1 MKHAPIL
8 TARDIMARH
17 VVTLRPEMSIMD
29 AIEIML
35 RKRISGAPVIDDD
48 HRILGMLSEYDLLR
62 VLASGEYSAEEYEE
76 HNQVGVWMSKDPET
90 IGPDVDIYRL
100 AHLLLER
107 GVRRLPVIEGG
118 KVVGQVSR
126 RDVLRGIERM
136 RDERLNLPRPES
148 PTRTQ
153 PGLYLSATD
162 VDGSVIVNRIKRGG

>member
-1 MKHAPIL
+1 VKQAPIL

-35 RKRISGAPVIDDD
+35 RKRISGAPVIDD
-48 HRILGMLSEYDLLR
+48 
-62 VLASGEYSAEEYEE
+62 
-76 HNQVGVWMSKDPET
+76 VWMSKDTET

-100 AHLLLER
+100 AHLLLDR
-107 GVRRLPVIEGG
+107 GVRRLPVIEDG

-136 RDERLNLPRPES
+136 RDERLHLPRPES

>member
-1 MKHAPIL
+1 MKQAPIL

-35 RKRISGAPVIDDD
+35 RKRISGAPVIDD
-48 HRILGMLSEYDLLR
+48 
-62 VLASGEYSAEEYEE
+62 
-76 HNQVGVWMSKDPET
+76 VWMSKDTET

-100 AHLLLER
+100 AHLLLDR
-107 GVRRLPVIEGG
+107 GVRRLPVIEDG

-136 RDERLNLPRPES
+136 RDERLHLPRPES

>member
-8 TARDIMARH
+8 TARDIMARNL
-17 VVTLRPEMSIMD
+17 VTLRPEMSIMD
-29 AIEIML
+29 AIGVML

-62 VLASGEYSAEEYEE
+62 VLASGEYSAEDYEE
-76 HNQVGVWMSKDPET
+76 HDQVGVWMTTEPET
-90 IGPDVDIYRL
+90 IGADVDIYRL

-107 GVRRLPVIEGG
+107 GVRRLPVIEDGR
-118 KVVGQVSR
+118 VVGQVSR

-136 RDERLNLPRPES
+136 RDERLHLPRPES

-153 PGLYLSATD
+153 PSLYLSATD
-162 VDGSVIVNRIKRGG
+162 TDGSVIVNRIKRGG